1 MTGEIAVQNHS
12 PNRKLLMRIP
22 MNKIILILTL
32 ILWSNSGY
40 TQNKFEQDKRIKKKS
55 IPAEAISFV
64 DSIQL
69 SHKVKWYQKTSSHN
83 TTYEAKTKHHNKR
96 YNIVFSKQGKI
107 EHLEIEITTKDI
119 SPIASKNITQF
130 LTKTLGKYSY
140 DQVKTQYTNL
150 NALTLRRLINRQPEN
165 TPIKQYVI
173 ELTTKANGIFVSFA
187 YLFDDSGAFIK
198 KTLIRSAYL
207 DTIAF

>member
-22 MNKIILILTL
+22 MNKIILILIL

-55 IPAEAISFV
+55 IPAEAISIV

-69 SHKVKWYQKTSSHN
+69 SHKVKWYQQTSSHN

-107 EHLEIEITTKDI
+107 EHLEIEITTNDI

-150 NALTLRRLINRQPEN
+150 NALTLRRLINRQSEN

-187 YLFDDSGAFIK
+187 YLFDDSGVFIK
-198 KTLIRSAYL
+198 KTPIESSYL
-207 DTIAF
+207 DTTTF